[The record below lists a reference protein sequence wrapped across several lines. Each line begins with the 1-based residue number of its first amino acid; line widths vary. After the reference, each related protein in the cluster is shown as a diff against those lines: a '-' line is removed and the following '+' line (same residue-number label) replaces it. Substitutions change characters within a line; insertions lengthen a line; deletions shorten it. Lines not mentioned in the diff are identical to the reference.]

1 MKGYVTALVATAG
14 LMLGTVANAGF
25 GDLKKLGSDVADDSS
40 AVSEE
45 AFVQKFVSTVDT
57 VLRGQAELELA
68 FDNKE
73 GAAQL
78 TAAADGLGS
87 GSTVDKD
94 VLEKTLAM
102 SSATVASRQ
111 EKMDASAEMSAEARE
126 HYLNGLLL
134 SAQGAAG
141 TKGLAT
147 EASEFAK
154 SAQQQISSASMLQK
168 AKVTKKLA
176 AGMFVAQNLPSFSA
190 ELVENLNF
198 LVSFAKN
205 MDMDVPEDATSVMAA
220 L

>member
-1 MKGYVTALVATAG
+1 MKGYVTASVATAG
-14 LMLGTVANAGF
+14 LLFGSAANAGF
-25 GDLKKLGSDVADDSS
+25 GDLKKLGGDAADNSS

-78 TAAADGLGS
+78 IAAADGLVS
-87 GSTVDKD
+87 GSTVEKD
-94 VLEKTLAM
+94 VLEKTLAV
-102 SSATVASRQ
+102 SSETAASRQ
-111 EKMDASAEMSAEARE
+111 AKMDASAEMTAESRE

-134 SAQGAAG
+134 SAKGAAETIG
-141 TKGLAT
+141 MVK

-176 AGMFVAQNLPSFSA
+176 AGMFVANHLPGFSA

-198 LVSFAKN
+198 LVTFAKS
-205 MDMDVPEDATSVMAA
+205 MDMQVPEDATSVMAA